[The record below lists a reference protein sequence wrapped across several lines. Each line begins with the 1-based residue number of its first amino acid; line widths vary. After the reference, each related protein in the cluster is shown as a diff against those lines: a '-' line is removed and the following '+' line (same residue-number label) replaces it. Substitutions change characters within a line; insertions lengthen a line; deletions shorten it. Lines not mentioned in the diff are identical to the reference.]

1 MQHMTERN
9 TMRSQLFFITGA
21 TGHTGRKAVEF
32 LLERGHTVRAFVHKK
47 DEHSSQLQKRGAEIA
62 VGDLLDFM
70 TIRPALEGV
79 SGAYFVYPIAPGLI
93 EATAYFA
100 QAAKEATVSTVV
112 NLSQISARREAKSH
126 AAFNHWTAERVFDW
140 SGLAVTHLR
149 PTFFAESLVALYHA
163 QNVKDG
169 LVQLPFG
176 ESKHA
181 PIVAEDQAR
190 LIASILENPSAHTGK
205 IYRLFGPKEYTYA
218 EAFEKISQILGRK
231 LKYERIS
238 LEAFH
243 EQWVERGLPFFAQ
256 HIVEVAKDHAA
267 GIFSGTDEV
276 IEHITGQPP
285 MDLEAYIRTHREA
298 FA

>member
-1 MQHMTERN
+1 MNSKRF
-9 TMRSQLFFITGA
+9 LITGA
-21 TGHTGRKAVEF
+21 TGTVGATGRKTVAL
-32 LLERGHTVRAFVHKK
+32 LLERGYQVRAFVHQY
-47 DEHSSQLQKRGAEIA
+47 DERSAHLEKQGVEIA
-62 VGDLLDFM
+62 VGDLLVFT

-79 SGAYFVYPIAPGLI
+79 WGAYFVYPIAPDLI

-100 QAAKEATVSTVV
+100 QAAKEAKVPAIV
-112 NLSQISARREAKSH
+112 NMSQISARREAKSH

-140 SGLAVTHLR
+140 SGLAVTHLH
-149 PTFFAESLVALYHA
+149 PTFFAESLVALYRT

-190 LIASILENPSAHTGK
+190 LIATILENPSAHTGK
-205 IYRLFGPKEYTYA
+205 TYRLFGPKEYTYA
-218 EAFEKISQILGRK
+218 EAFEKISQILEQK
-231 LKYERIS
+231 IKYERIS

-243 EQWVERGLPFFAQ
+243 EQWVTAGQPFVGQ
-256 HIVEVAKDHAA
+256 HLVEVAKDHAA
-267 GIFSGTDEV
+267 GLFSGTDEV

-285 MDLEAYIRTHREA
+285 MDLETYIRTHREA
-298 FA
+298 FE

>member
-1 MQHMTERN
+1 MMSSKRF
-9 TMRSQLFFITGA
+9 LITGA
-21 TGHTGRKAVEF
+21 TGTVGATGRKTVEL
-32 LLERGHTVRAFVHKK
+32 LLERGHQVRAFVHQY
-47 DEHSSQLQKRGAEIA
+47 DERSAQLEKQGVEIA
-62 VGDLLDFM
+62 VGDLLDFT

-79 SGAYFVYPIAPGLI
+79 WGAYFVYPIAPGLI

-100 QAAKEATVSTVV
+100 QAAKEASVPAIV
-112 NLSQISARREAKSH
+112 NMSQISARREAKSH

-140 SGLAVTHLR
+140 SGLAVTHLH
-149 PTFFAESLVALYHA
+149 PTFFAESFVALYRT

-190 LIASILENPSAHTGK
+190 LITTILENPSAHTGK
-205 IYRLFGPKEYTYA
+205 MYRLFGPKEYTCA
-218 EAFEKISQILGRK
+218 EAFEKISQILGHK
-231 LKYERIS
+231 ITYERIS

-243 EQWVERGLPFFAQ
+243 EQWVRAGQPFVGL
-256 HIVEVAKDHAA
+256 HLVEVAKDHAA

-276 IEHITGQPP
+276 IEHMTGQPP
-285 MDLEAYIRTHREA
+285 MDLETYIRTHREA